1 MAGESL
7 RGKVFEKIRDDIL
20 KGRYKKG
27 DELVECTIGKELGV
41 SRTPVREAIRQLEL
55 QGLVQLIPNKGAF
68 VTGISSKDVMD
79 MYLIR
84 AKLEGLCAAMAA
96 EHASKEQIEKMDEF
110 IFLSDYHA
118 NKENY
123 QQVCEQDGK
132 FHEMLYEASG
142 SRMLAHTLSDFHQ
155 YLQRVRMA
163 SVKFRMRVRPSNSE
177 HKMILEAIRE
187 GDSQKAEKA
196 AYEHIVNTIENLK
209 NFDLDKVLKEEM
221 K

>member
-7 RGKVFEKIRDDIL
+7 REKVFERIREDIL

-68 VTGISSKDVMD
+68 VTGISQKDVLD

-84 AKLEGLCAAMAA
+84 AKLEGLCAALAA
-96 EHASKEQIEKMDEF
+96 ENASKEQIEKMEEAVY
-110 IFLSDYHA
+110 LSDFHA
-118 NKENY
+118 ERGNY

-132 FHEMLYEASG
+132 FHELLYEASK
-142 SRMLAHTLSDFHQ
+142 SRILEHTLSNFHQ
-155 YLQRVRMA
+155 YLKRVRMA

-177 HKMILEAIRE
+177 HRKILEAIRE
-187 GDSQKAEKA
+187 GDGKRAEEA
-196 AYEHIVNTIENLK
+196 AYTHIQNTMENLK

-221 K
+221 E